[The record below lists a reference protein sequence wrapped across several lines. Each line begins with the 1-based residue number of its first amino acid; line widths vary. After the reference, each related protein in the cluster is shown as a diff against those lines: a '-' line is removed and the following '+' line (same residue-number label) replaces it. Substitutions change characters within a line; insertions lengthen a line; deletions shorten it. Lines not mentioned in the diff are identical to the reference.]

1 MVSGRGGL
9 ERGMRQQESILEYH
23 GGVYLKLAV
32 LLCVAAVAVYAVHEI
47 PAIYPKPYG
56 GTWLGYTLGGVGAFL
71 ILWLMVLG
79 VRKRRYA
86 SSMGT
91 VEGWTSAHV
100 YLGIALII
108 IVTLHSGF
116 EFGWNVHTLAYALMV
131 LVIASGIFGVYTY
144 LHYPALIT
152 ENLGGDTMEATLLKI
167 ADLDRRCRRLA
178 LDLPDEANA
187 LVVKSTR
194 ANVRQAQFRSGLRRR
209 LRGDAVRCPT
219 REAARRLVVLGA
231 RYTGKQAAVTA
242 QLVAAMTRK
251 SALVDKVRRELRYR
265 ALMEVWLYAHVPL
278 SFALLA
284 ALIAHVVSVFYF
296 W

>member
-1 MVSGRGGL
+1 
-9 ERGMRQQESILEYH
+9 MRQQESILEYR
-23 GGVYLKLAV
+23 GGLYLKLAI
-32 LLCVAAVAVYAVHEI
+32 LICVAAVAAYALHEV
-47 PAIYPKPYG
+47 PAIYYKPYG
-56 GTWLGYTLGGVGAFL
+56 GTWLGYTLGGIGAFM
-71 ILWLMVLG
+71 IVWLMILG
-79 VRKRRYA
+79 LRKRRY
-86 SSMGT
+86 SSSIGT
-91 VEGWTSAHV
+91 VQGWTSSHV
-100 YLGIALII
+100 YLGVALLV

-131 LVIASGIFGVYTY
+131 LVIVSGAFGVYTY
-144 LHYPALIT
+144 LHYPSLIT
-152 ENLGGDTMEATLLKI
+152 DNLGGDTMESTLLKI

-194 ANVRQAQFRSGLRRR
+194 GSVRASHFRSSLRRR
-209 LRGDAVRCPT
+209 LKGDAVRCPT
-219 REAARRLVVLGA
+219 REACKALVALGA
-231 RYTGKQAAVTA
+231 RYTGKQAEING

-284 ALIAHVVSVFYF
+284 ALIAHVVSVFYY